1 MEKYNC
7 LILEDEP
14 LAAEVL
20 QDYIGQV
27 PFLSLRGNCSDALYA
42 LEHLKAGDID
52 VLFLDIHLPKLKGLD
67 FLRTLKSPPQVIVT
81 TAYREY
87 ALDGYELNV
96 VDYLLKPISLPRFIG
111 AVNKLRQHQQ
121 PAAATPVPVNTA
133 AERRSF
139 LININKKKIR
149 IYEDEV
155 LYIESKREYVSIV
168 TTHGKYLAKH
178 QLSDMEAELNP
189 HEFLRIHRSY
199 IVPKNR
205 IKAFNAT
212 EVELHGLSLP
222 IGRSYKELV
231 LSILG
236 KGTSIG

>member
-27 PFLSLRGNCSDALYA
+27 PFLSLRGICSDALYA
-42 LEHLKAGDID
+42 LEFLKTGDID

-96 VDYLLKPISLPRFIG
+96 VDYLLKPISLSRFIG
-111 AVNKLRQHQQ
+111 AVNKLRQHQP
-121 PAAATPVPVNTA
+121 PAAIASAPAPIA
-133 AERRSF
+133 APAERRSF

-149 IYEDEV
+149 IYDDEV

-168 TTHGKYLAKH
+168 TSHGKYLAKQ
-178 QLSDMEAELNP
+178 QLSEMETELNS

-199 IVPKNR
+199 IVPKAR
-205 IKAFNAT
+205 IKAFSAT
-212 EVELHGLSLP
+212 EVELAGLSLP

-231 LSILG
+231 LSILE
-236 KGTSIG
+236 KGF